1 MAVNV
6 ISTTKAPGAVG
17 PYSQA
22 IKAGDFLFAS
32 GQIAI
37 NPEKANRFR
46 RRRRTGRTVHE
57 NVGAIL
63 EEAGLSYDDVVKT
76 TVYLTDINFFGAVN
90 EIYGKYFQKTLPARS
105 CVEISRLPKD
115 VFVEVEVIA
124 YCGNKLYLV
133 ARDSWLVV
141 RRRPAVP

>member
-17 PYSQA
+17 PYSQD
-22 IKAGDFLFAS
+22 IKAGDFLFAA

-37 NPEKANRFR
+37 GAVASDVPDGVVSGGVVEQAEQCMK
-46 RRRRTGRTVHE
+46 

-90 EIYGKYFQKTLPARS
+90 EVYGKYFQKTLPARS

-124 YCGNKLYLV
+124 YCGK
-133 ARDSWLVV
+133 
-141 RRRPAVP
+141 

>member
-37 NPEKANRFR
+37 NPEK
-46 RRRRTGRTVHE
+46 GKIVS
-57 NVGAIL
+57 G
-63 EEAGLSYDDVVKT
+63 GVVEQAEQCMK
-76 TVYLTDINFFGAVN
+76 IFGAVN
-90 EIYGKYFQKTLPARS
+90 EVYGKYFQKTLPARS

-124 YCGNKLYLV
+124 YCGK
-133 ARDSWLVV
+133 
-141 RRRPAVP
+141 